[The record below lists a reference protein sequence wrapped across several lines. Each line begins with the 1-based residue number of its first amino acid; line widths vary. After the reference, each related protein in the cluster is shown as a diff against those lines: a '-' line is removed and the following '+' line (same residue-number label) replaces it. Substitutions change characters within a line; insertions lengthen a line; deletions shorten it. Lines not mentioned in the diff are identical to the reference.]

1 MEYSPE
7 ALGLVIRERRESK
20 VPKLTQAELGAAAGY
35 QSGAS
40 VSISRIESGQM
51 RPGPDRLNDI
61 ARALG
66 MSLAQ
71 LEQEAAK
78 RTKEQG
84 GRRGTSPSGTAAGAG
99 GGGENLKD
107 RAKRIQ
113 QEIERRTNLITEAG
127 DAFNTAHDRARDEFF
142 MKFVRIAGDI
152 TGADHPD
159 PSAFDENGGA
169 DTQSDA
175 ATRIRLTSYGITHA
189 LAAGAGGAVAG
200 AAVGGAAAYG
210 AFVGAVS
217 LGTASTGT
225 AIAGLSGVAA
235 TNAALALLGGGTLAA
250 GGAGVA
256 GGMAL
261 LAGIV
266 AAPALLLGVGG
277 LVWMMKRNRKQQQ
290 DFAAK
295 LDEAE
300 AQLADTQRGFEALVE
315 DILPRA
321 TQTLDYIA
329 VHAGHALKRW
339 EGRLGTPPLEWTS
352 MSTDERQSYREFIG
366 IAASQLAVVTINFE
380 SLMVSRGQDSEILI
394 SSADDILDQAQSTVK
409 RFV

>member
-7 ALGLVIRERRESK
+7 ALGMVIRERRESQ
-20 VPKLTQAELGAAAGY
+20 VPKVTQAELGAAANY
-35 QSGAS
+35 RSGAS

-66 MSLAQ
+66 VSLAQ
-71 LEQEAAK
+71 LEKEAAK
-78 RTKEQG
+78 RTKELG
-84 GRRGTSPSGTAAGAG
+84 GKRGTSPGDAA
-99 GGGENLKD
+99 GGENLKD

-152 TGADHPD
+152 TGAHQPD
-159 PSAFDENGGA
+159 PSAFDENDGA
-169 DTQSDA
+169 DAQSDA

-290 DFAAK
+290 EFAAK

-300 AQLADTQRGFEALVE
+300 AQLADTQRGFEALV
-315 DILPRA
+315 DGILPRA
-321 TQTLDYIA
+321 TKTLDYIA

-339 EGRLGTPPLEWTS
+339 EDRLGTPPLEWTS
-352 MSTDERQSYREFIG
+352 MPTDERQSYREFID

-380 SLMVSRGQDSEILI
+380 SLMVSRGQDREILI
-394 SSADDILDQAQSTVK
+394 GSANDILDQAQSTVK

>member
-1 MEYSPE
+1 MEYSAE
-7 ALGLVIRERRESK
+7 ALGIVIRERRESQD
-20 VPKLTQAELGAAAGY
+20 PKMTQAELGKAANY
-35 QSGAS
+35 RSGAS
-40 VSISRIESGQM
+40 VTISRIESGQM
-51 RPGPDRLNDI
+51 RPGPDRLRDI
-61 ARALG
+61 ARTLG
-66 MSLAQ
+66 MSLKQ
-71 LEQEAAK
+71 LEKEATK
-78 RTKEQG
+78 RTKELG
-84 GRRGTSPSGTAAGAG
+84 GSQSNSHGEGGAGAG
-99 GGGENLKD
+99 GERLKD

-113 QEIERRTNLITEAG
+113 QEIERRTTLITEAG
-127 DAFNTAHDRARDEFF
+127 DAFNAAHDRARDEFF
-142 MKFVRIAGDI
+142 MKFVGTAGNI
-152 TGADHPD
+152 TGADQPN
-159 PSAFDENGGA
+159 PSAFAENGSVGA
-169 DTQSDA
+169 QSDA
-175 ATRIRLTSYGITHA
+175 AARIRLTSYGITHA
-189 LAAGAGGAVAG
+189 LAAGAGGAAAG

-217 LGTASTGT
+217 LGTASTGA
-225 AIAGLSGVAA
+225 AIGGLSGVAA

-250 GGAGVA
+250 GGAGIA

-290 DFAAK
+290 ELAAK

-300 AQLADTQRGFEALVE
+300 AQLAETRRGFEALVD

-339 EGRLGTPPLEWTS
+339 DDRLGPRPQDWNS
-352 MSTDERQSYREFIG
+352 MSTDARRDYQEFID
-366 IAASQLAVVTINFE
+366 IAASQLAVVSINFE
-380 SLMVSRGQDSEILI
+380 SLMVSRGQDREILI
-394 SSADDILDQAQSTVK
+394 GSADAILDEAQSIVK

>member
-7 ALGLVIRERRESK
+7 ALGMVIRERRESK
-20 VPKLTQAELGAAAGY
+20 APRLTQAELGTAAGY

-71 LEQEAAK
+71 LEKEAAK
-78 RTKEQG
+78 RTKELG
-84 GRRGTSPSGTAAGAG
+84 GKRGTSPGDTAASA
-99 GGGENLKD
+99 GGENLKD
-107 RAKRIQ
+107 RARRIQ
-113 QEIERRTNLITEAG
+113 QDIERRTNLITEAG

-142 MKFVRIAGDI
+142 MKFVRIAGEI
-152 TGADHPD
+152 TGADQPD
-159 PSAFDENGGA
+159 PTAFDETGGA
-169 DTQSDA
+169 DAQSDA

-290 DFAAK
+290 EFASK

-321 TQTLDYIA
+321 THTLDYIA

-339 EGRLGTPPLEWTS
+339 EGRLGTPPREWTS
-352 MSTDERQSYREFIG
+352 MSTDERQSYREFVD

-380 SLMVSRGQDSEILI
+380 SLMVSRGQDREILI
-394 SSADDILDQAQSTVK
+394 GSADDILDQAQSTVN

>member
-1 MEYSPE
+1 MEYSPQ
-7 ALGLVIRERRESK
+7 ALGMVIRERRESK
-20 VPKLTQAELGAAAGY
+20 VPKVTQAELGAAANY
-35 QSGAS
+35 RSGAS

-66 MSLAQ
+66 LSLAQ
-71 LEQEAAK
+71 LEREAAK
-78 RTKEQG
+78 RTKELG
-84 GRRGTSPSGTAAGAG
+84 GKRGTSPGDAAAGAS
-99 GGGENLKD
+99 GENLKD

-113 QEIERRTNLITEAG
+113 LEIERRTNLITEAG

-152 TGADHPD
+152 TGADKPD
-159 PSAFDENGGA
+159 PSAFDENDGA
-169 DTQSDA
+169 DAQSDA

-290 DFAAK
+290 EFAAK

-300 AQLADTQRGFEALVE
+300 AQLADTQRGFEALVKE
-315 DILPRA
+315 ILPRA
-321 TQTLDYIA
+321 TQILDYIA

-339 EGRLGTPPLEWTS
+339 EDRLGTPPLEWTS
-352 MSTDERQSYREFIG
+352 MPTDERQSYREFID

-380 SLMVSRGQDSEILI
+380 SLMVSRGQDREILI
-394 SSADDILDQAQSTVK
+394 GSANDILDQAQSTVK

>member
-1 MEYSPE
+1 MEYSTE
-7 ALGLVIRERRESK
+7 ALGMVIRECRESK
-20 VPKLTQAELGAAAGY
+20 VPKMTQAELGTRAGY
-35 QSGAS
+35 QSGAT

-51 RPGPDRLNDI
+51 RPGPDRLADI

-66 MSLAQ
+66 MTLAQ
-71 LEQEAAK
+71 LEKEAAK
-78 RTKEQG
+78 RTKELG
-84 GRRGTSPSGTAAGAG
+84 GTRGTSRGDAGARSS
-99 GGGENLKD
+99 GESLKD

-113 QEIERRTNLITEAG
+113 QQIEQRTTLITEAG

-142 MKFVRIAGDI
+142 MKFVKIAGSI
-152 TGADHPD
+152 SGADQPD
-159 PSAFDENGGA
+159 PSAFDA
-169 DTQSDA
+169 DDSPGPQSEV
-175 ATRIRLTSYGITHA
+175 ATRIRLTSYGISHA
-189 LAAGAGGAVAG
+189 LVAGAGGVAAG

-261 LAGIV
+261 LTGIA
-266 AAPALLLGVGG
+266 AAPAVLLGVGG
-277 LVWMMKRNRKQQQ
+277 FMWVMMKRNHKQQQ
-290 DFAAK
+290 EFAAK

-300 AQLADTQRGFEALVE
+300 SQLADTQRGFEALVN

-321 TQTLDYIA
+321 TEILDYIA
-329 VHAGHALKRW
+329 VHAGHALGRW
-339 EGRLGTPPLEWTS
+339 EDRLGTPPLNWTS
-352 MSTDERQSYREFIG
+352 MSADEREAYREFIE
-366 IAASQLAVVTINFE
+366 IAASQLAVVTFKFE
-380 SLMVSRGQDSEILI
+380 SLMVSRGQDREILI
-394 SSADDILDQAQSTVK
+394 GSANDILEHTQSRVK
-409 RFV
+409 TLV